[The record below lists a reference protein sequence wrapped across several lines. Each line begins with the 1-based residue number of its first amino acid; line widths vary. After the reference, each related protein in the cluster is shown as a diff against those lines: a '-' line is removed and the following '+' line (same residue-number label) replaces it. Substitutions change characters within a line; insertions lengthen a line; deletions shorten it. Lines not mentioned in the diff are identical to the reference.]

1 MTKLVTKNFF
11 LTKFSSDWEWDP
23 SLEVTFQS
31 HPTYWLKV
39 TDKYGLYTRDLPKF
53 NIHELL
59 KRNSLF
65 FRMKGL
71 NVLHYFTT
79 FQFPSV
85 GLQSILGHHPRLWMS
100 SHTAKEKSC
109 PVKIAQLITLLHVSS
124 WGRLNS
130 VQFSSILIKIT
141 I

>member
-1 MTKLVTKNFF
+1 MTKLVAKNFF

-39 TDKYGLYTRDLPKF
+39 PDKYGLYTRDLPKF
-53 NIHELL
+53 NIH
-59 KRNSLF
+59 SFTF
-65 FRMKGL
+65 FRIKGL

-79 FQFPSV
+79 LQFPSV
-85 GLQSILGHHPRLWMS
+85 SLQSILGHHPRLWMS
-100 SHTAKEKSC
+100 SHTAIEKSC

-124 WGRLNS
+124 WGRFNS
-130 VQFSSILIKIT
+130 IQFNSHQNNNLVA
-141 I
+141 